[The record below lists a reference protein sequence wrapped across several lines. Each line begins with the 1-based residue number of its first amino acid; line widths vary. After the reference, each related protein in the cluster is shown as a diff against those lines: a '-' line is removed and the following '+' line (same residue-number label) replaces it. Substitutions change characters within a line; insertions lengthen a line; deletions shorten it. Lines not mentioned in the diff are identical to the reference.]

1 MTYFEWISS
10 EIGNR
15 EEKIIIL
22 MQLLSCTRGHLF
34 SQGTE
39 KMRDSLRREA
49 DEILERRNS
58 GMPLQYAIGRW
69 CFYGYDF
76 HVGKG
81 VLIPRPE
88 TELLV
93 DLILHRVHT
102 SRAKVWDVCTGS
114 GAIGL
119 TLAKEHEDWQLLLS
133 DISEDALSY
142 AEKNK
147 NALSVQNVEIRCGDL
162 LSVST
167 DEDYDVIVSNPPY
180 IRRDVISTLSS
191 EVRDYEPIAAL
202 DGGEDGLSF
211 YRRLLSEAK
220 HRLKPGGKIFLEI
233 GYDQGKGVSELA
245 RAEEYRNV
253 EVIRDLS
260 GSDRIVVAE
269 RR

>member
-10 EIGNR
+10 GVGDR

-34 SQGTE
+34 SRSAE
-39 KMRDSLRREA
+39 EMSDSFVRRA
-49 DEILERRNS
+49 DEILERRS
-58 GMPLQYAIGRW
+58 TGMPLQYAIGSW

-76 HVGKG
+76 SVGDG

-93 DLILHRVHT
+93 ELILDQV
-102 SRAKVWDVCTGS
+102 SVPRAKVWDVCTGS

-119 TLAKEHEDWQLLLS
+119 TLGKERENWQLLLS
-133 DISEDALSY
+133 DISEEALSY
-142 AEKNK
+142 VEKNK
-147 NALSVQNVEIRCGDL
+147 HALSVPNAEIRCGDL
-162 LSVST
+162 LSVSS

-180 IRRDVISTLSS
+180 IRRDVLSTLDP
-191 EVRDYEPIAAL
+191 EVRDYEPIRAL

-220 HRLKPGGKIFLEI
+220 YRLKQGGKIFLEI
-233 GYDQGKGVSELA
+233 GYDQGETVAKMA
-245 RAEEYRNV
+245 RAEEYRSV

-269 RR
+269 RG